1 MKHSLASKFKF
12 MNSFLR
18 ILFIVV
24 VGVGVLCA
32 QQTEEEREKEEL
44 YISRL
49 QSENDTLINAV
60 IRLEKENIRIREDLG
75 KIYFEHYGQVWNGG
89 QGPYSPGGN
98 NSWKSNG
105 SSSQANGRDNS
116 AADKGE
122 PPSTNISELT
132 AVNATFKARI
142 ASLERQL
149 KKSRADIREL
159 QTAYDDDKENFAT
172 RLADLTST
180 TNRLASELA
189 KSEADLAAARKELE
203 KSARLVRCTR
213 EFYAE
218 NLEIR
223 NTARKDLELART
235 KYERYAEVKSRNTTR
250 FDEEIEQI
258 LDYVFDTYDRYDD
271 RPMTQDCGDG
281 VVVKDVISF
290 MDARDHLNLATIL
303 AADPR
308 HLINRYDGG
317 VDQRTAAI
325 NADLI
330 YHLSQ
335 VFSKQNNF
343 NDLSMSKRIADK
355 LPDLMQK
362 VPNALSSSA
371 SLNPRDSTDNKIEDL
386 YAGVAS
392 EYKEKRYA
400 SALGVYNRYQR
411 LEGEEHLVE
420 NDEIRAATMTSV
432 GIILLFNLGDVGDAR
447 GIPLQGT
454 FLEKAFNSRQREG
467 IQLLKT
473 VLTFRDE
480 DGGLYPEKSKVFEWQ
495 KRAAYAMSKYYYP
508 AGKLERQR
516 NREAKRLNSGKKIKQ
531 GQIERSELG
540 EIEVEQAPPRR
551 LTVIPSLYP
560 YRPLLENYYQNNGE
574 VGIETDGSGLEGSV
588 QLAYFKPGKAFT
600 YGLDLGYSQQYFRL
614 DNNSIRLPP
623 ASLSF
628 GTAFVGPFVNYASR
642 NIEKQFHPVLS
653 AGLSFR
659 YDIDRKFRLN
669 DNDVQGNR
677 RAILITDLPFF
688 DRSSWYANVGI
699 GFNRERFS
707 LSKQRMVA
715 STFRVFAFLPV
726 FNTAIQVNNNTDA
739 FENRYSQ
746 NFLDLGRQN
755 IHLGFTYSKMIEV
768 FKNGLGMT
776 GSEMQFVNNQK
787 KKVRLMQPLASNNAA
802 RKKIDG
808 RLSLM
813 TSVQN
818 KVDSLYLPEDS
829 SYVNL
834 GYSVG
839 WRAAYSL
846 HFLGNNQ
853 GFFNQNTGYP
863 WGEFP
868 LYDFYVTGGVQQQLY
883 RLSIRER
890 YRSFHTLHGFVE
902 GGMRLGGNG
911 VMGLIGGGYNFPLSN
926 QAVYTE
932 GEGVINKFHSVYAFV
947 GVQLAQFLTIRIATR
962 SLDLDNSGQ
971 LINFK
976 SPNLQVGFG
985 F

>member
-1 MKHSLASKFKF
+1 MKHLLPILLILVFFQEKMISQNPLKEAEDKEYVER
-12 MNSFLR
+12 LR
-18 ILFIVV
+18 QESTEYLTLNNKLKKENEILRTEINRIYFEVYGTKWNIGPVPAGMDTGPDGGNNGEESTTTV
-24 VGVGVLCA
+24 PPFTILKPDPEMGVLRN
-32 QQTEEEREKEEL
+32 E
-44 YISRL
+44 
-49 QSENDTLINAV
+49 V
-60 IRLEKENIRIREDLG
+60 IRLNGQLAALRGQLEALKKARDEDQINFSSQLNQLT
-75 KIYFEHYGQVWNGG
+75 E
-89 QGPYSPGGN
+89 
-98 NSWKSNG
+98 KSNQL
-105 SSSQANGRDNS
+105 SRDLENSQ
-116 AADKGE
+116 
-122 PPSTNISELT
+122 
-132 AVNATFKARI
+132 KA
-142 ASLERQL
+142 L
-149 KKSRADIREL
+149 
-159 QTAYDDDKENFAT
+159 N
-172 RLADLTST
+172 LA
-180 TNRLASELA
+180 RV
-189 KSEADLAAARKELE
+189 ELE
-203 KSARLVRCTR
+203 KSAALVRCTR
-213 EFYAE
+213 EFYEASEVIRAE
-218 NLEIR
+218 AAESMQQ
-223 NTARKDLELART
+223 ART
-235 KYERYAEVKSRNTTR
+235 RYERYSDLKGRNTNR
-250 FDEEIEQI
+250 YDEEIREI
-258 LDYVFDTYDRYDD
+258 LDFIFDTYEKYDD
-271 RPMTQDCGDG
+271 RPVSIDCGDG
-281 VVVKDVISF
+281 IVIKDVISF
-290 MDARDHLNLATIL
+290 MDARDHLNLANIL

-335 VFSKQNNF
+335 VFAKQNNF
-343 NDLSMSKRIADK
+343 NDLSMSKTIADK

-362 VPNALSSSA
+362 VPNALSSSS
-371 SLNPRDSTDNKIEDL
+371 SLNPRDSTDKKIEDL

-400 SALGVYNRYQR
+400 SALGIYNRYQR
-411 LEGEEHLVE
+411 LEGESHLME
-420 NDEIRAATMTSV
+420 NDEVRAGTMTSV
-432 GIILLFNLGDVGDAR
+432 GIILLFNLGDVEDAR

-467 IQLLKT
+467 IQLLKK

-480 DGGLYPEKSKVFEWQ
+480 DGGLYPEKSVVFKWQ

-516 NREAKRLNSGKKIKQ
+516 NREAKRLSSGKKIKQ

-560 YRPLLENYYQNNGE
+560 YRPLRENYYRNNGD

-628 GTAFVGPFVNYASR
+628 GTAFVGPFVTYAAR
-642 NIEKQFHPVLS
+642 NIEKQFHPVFS
-653 AGLSFR
+653 SGLSFR

-669 DNDVQGNR
+669 DNDALGNQ

-688 DRSSWYANVGI
+688 DRSSWYANVGL

-715 STFRVFAFLPV
+715 STFRVFAFIPV
-726 FNTAIQVNNNTDA
+726 FNTAIQVNNNADA

-746 NFLDLGRQN
+746 NFIDLGRQN

-776 GSEMQFVNNQK
+776 GSEMQFVKNQR

-808 RLSLM
+808 RFSLM
-813 TSVQN
+813 TSFQN

-829 SYVNL
+829 SYVDI

-853 GFFNQNTGYP
+853 GFYNQNTGYT
-863 WGEFP
+863 WGELP

-883 RLSIRER
+883 RLSIQER
-890 YRSFHTLHGFVE
+890 YRSFRTLHGFVE
-902 GGMRLGGNG
+902 GGLRLGGNG
-911 VMGLIGGGYNFPLSN
+911 IMGLIGGGYNFPLSN

-932 GEGVINKFHSVYAFV
+932 GEGVINKFHSVYAFA
-947 GVQLAQFLTIRIATR
+947 GLQLAQFLTIRIATR